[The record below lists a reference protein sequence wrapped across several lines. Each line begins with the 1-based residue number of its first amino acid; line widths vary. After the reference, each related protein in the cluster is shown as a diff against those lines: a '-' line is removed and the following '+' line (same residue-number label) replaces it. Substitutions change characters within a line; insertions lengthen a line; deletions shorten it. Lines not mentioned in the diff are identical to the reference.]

1 VTDGPGRDAGLSGA
15 SPARFQNWLG
25 FLFATIAVNLLFVY
39 GMLGKSGDATLGLW
53 YKALIWIPFNSIAS
67 MLYYVFRIKLAA
79 ATGGVFLGT
88 LCLVMLALNW
98 IVMFFV

>member
-1 VTDGPGRDAGLSGA
+1 
-15 SPARFQNWLG
+15 
-25 FLFATIAVNLLFVY
+25 
-39 GMLGKSGDATLGLW
+39 
-53 YKALIWIPFNSIAS
+53 